1 MRTTFI
7 AAVLL
12 ALCAGGLRAAQ
23 RTVAVVNGE
32 KITAEELTK
41 RLWWQHA
48 AQDLTGLVDD
58 TLLLQ
63 EARRLGLKPE
73 EEQVDERFASLQAN
87 YKNKADFEKNL
98 RSVGWTDED
107 LKSLIADQLL
117 IRAAVIADGRISVT
131 DADVKSFFDK
141 NRDRLGAPEAVKLSQ
156 IFVNTKAEADDAYE
170 LLSSVRAD
178 FAKLSALRSADA
190 NLRKN
195 SGSLGYIPKG
205 MLQPE
210 IEKAVFALKPGEYT
224 SPMATGNGWSIFKV
238 DDVRPAKPA
247 DLAAIQADLKAALL
261 NQEIARELPLLAAQ
275 LRQKAK
281 IEIVK

>member
-1 MRTTFI
+1 MKRTFI
-7 AAVLL
+7 AAALL
-12 ALCAGGLRAAQ
+12 AICAGGLHAAQ
-23 RTVAVVNGE
+23 RTIAVVNGT

-58 TLLLQ
+58 TLVLQ
-63 EARRLGLKPE
+63 EARRLGIKPDE
-73 EEQVDERFASLQAN
+73 KQIDERYAALQAN
-87 YKNKADFEKNL
+87 YKDKADFEKNL
-98 RSVGWTDED
+98 RSVGWTDKD
-107 LKSLIADQLL
+107 IKSLIADQLL
-117 IRAAVIADGRISVT
+117 IRATVIADGKISVT
-131 DADVKSFFDK
+131 DADIKTFFDNNK
-141 NRDRLGAPEAVKLSQ
+141 DRLGTPEAVKLSQ

-170 LLSSVRAD
+170 LLSSVGAD
-178 FAKLSALRSADA
+178 FAKLSALKSADA

-195 SGSLGYIPKG
+195 SGGLGYISKG

-224 SPMATGNGWSIFKV
+224 KPMQTGNGWSIFKV

-247 DLAAIQADLKAALL
+247 DFAAIQGELKAALL
-261 NQEIARELPLLAAQ
+261 NQEIARELPLLTAQ

>member
-170 LLSSVRAD
+170 LLSSVGAD

>member
-1 MRTTFI
+1 MKRTFI
-7 AAVLL
+7 AAALL
-12 ALCAGGLRAAQ
+12 AICSGGLHAAQ
-23 RTVAVVNGE
+23 RTIAVVNGT

-58 TLLLQ
+58 TLVLQ
-63 EARRLGLKPE
+63 EARRLGIKPDE
-73 EEQVDERFASLQAN
+73 KQIDERYAALQAN
-87 YKNKADFEKNL
+87 YKDKADFEKNL
-98 RSVGWTDED
+98 RSVGWTDKD
-107 LKSLIADQLL
+107 IKSLIADQLL
-117 IRAAVIADGRISVT
+117 IRATVIADGKISVT
-131 DADVKSFFDK
+131 DADIKTFFDNNK
-141 NRDRLGAPEAVKLSQ
+141 DRLGTPEAVKLSQ

-170 LLSSVRAD
+170 LLSSVGAD
-178 FAKLSALRSADA
+178 FAKLSALKSANA

-195 SGSLGYIPKG
+195 SGGLGYISKG

-224 SPMATGNGWSIFKV
+224 KPMQTGNGWSIFKV

-247 DLAAIQADLKAALL
+247 DFAAIQGELKAALL
-261 NQEIARELPLLAAQ
+261 NQEIARELPLLTAQ